1 MRAGRTITDKN
12 GQRRLNEPRTS
23 RGNDTDRPRPRDN
36 FRRSVTPLY
45 PSEGAHETVRP
56 NSQVVLLT
64 HPGLFKS
71 EPTHPTET
79 PTIRTVSIDNH

>member
-1 MRAGRTITDKN
+1 MRAGRTVTDKN

-23 RGNDTDRPRPRDN
+23 RGNDTDRPGPRDD

-64 HPGLFKS
+64 HPGRFKS
-71 EPTHPTET
+71 ELHPLHRDTGD
-79 PTIRTVSIDNH
+79 RVVSIDNH